1 MGSGIYYHG
10 YKRLYPR
17 MHVFNKHSDQRGGGG
32 KETDA
37 TKPARSRHIA
47 THDHVRDAQHKLTT
61 QTAFANLIRPHNENL
76 V

>member
-1 MGSGIYYHG
+1 MVINDYTHACTYSTNMRISGE
-10 YKRLYPR
+10 
-17 MHVFNKHSDQRGGGG
+17 GG
-32 KETDA
+32 KETDT